1 MNKPS
6 QCLIFALCV
15 LMMLACRTQP
25 PSQNPVSEAEPKPT
39 RDRPTLSLTFDDG
52 ITRDLLN
59 YPFKEWNEMILSAL
73 DSADLQAAFFVT
85 GANKRDAKGR
95 FLLKSWD
102 QRGHMIANHTFTHPN
117 FNNEKVSLADF
128 KKEVLQT
135 DEVIRGY
142 NNYSK
147 YFRFPYLKGGN
158 TPEKVHGFR
167 AFCDSLGY
175 ELGFV
180 TIDASDWYV
189 NSRMIKRLKA
199 DPEADI
205 EPYRQYYL
213 DHLWER
219 AQFYEEVSASLNG
232 RHIPHTLLLHHNLTS
247 ALFLPD
253 LIKMFRERGWDLVD
267 ASEAFAD
274 SIFDERPQLIPAGE
288 SLIWALGR
296 ESGRFDDVLRYP
308 PEDSQYEVAKMDS
321 LGL

>member
-1 MNKPS
+1 MNKPFSLLAFCLLLLWSWSCGTKS
-6 QCLIFALCV
+6 QV
-15 LMMLACRTQP
+15 QQLARELPEEQ
-25 PSQNPVSEAEPKPT
+25 
-39 RDRPTLSLTFDDG
+39 PTLCLTFDDG
-52 ITRDLLN
+52 ITRDLLD
-59 YPFKEWNEMILSAL
+59 YRFREWNEMILQAL
-73 DSADLQAAFFVT
+73 DSADLKAAFFVM
-85 GANKRDAKGR
+85 GSNKLDPKGK
-95 FLLKSWD
+95 FLLSSWD
-102 QRGHMIANHTFTHPN
+102 KRGHMIANHTFTHPN

-128 KKEVLQT
+128 KEELLDT
-135 DEVIRGY
+135 DELIRDY
-142 NNYSK
+142 KNYSK
-147 YFRFPYLKGGN
+147 LFRFPYLKGGN
-158 TPEKVHGFR
+158 TPEKVNGFR

-175 ELGFV
+175 DMGYV

-189 NSRMIKRLKA
+189 NSRMIKRLKE
-199 DPEADI
+199 DPDADI

-219 AQFYEEVSASLNG
+219 AQFYEGVSKSLNG

-253 LIKMFRERGWDLVD
+253 LINMFRDRGWRLVD
-267 ASEAFAD
+267 AQEAYAD
-274 SIFDERPQLIPAGE
+274 SIFDERPGLIPAGE